1 MECIYT
7 LMPNDLLIKIY
18 CEFLCSEMT
27 EPELYEFIIL
37 FKYSLLIG
45 F

>member
-1 MECIYT
+1 MEFIYT
-7 LMPNDLLIKIY
+7 LMPNDLLIIKRIPL
-18 CEFLCSEMT
+18 FPRWT
-27 EPELYEFIIL
+27 ESELYEFIIL